1 MGGGEGNIFVF
12 KKEMVL
18 LFFVIDFKVI
28 SILNIIIILIELAWL
43 LVLGFRGNYVFV
55 LFILYL
61 LSSWIVNFFFNV
73 KGEEEKKI
81 FFSYLTM
88 LVIICS
94 LGWFDLRE
102 EIK

>member
-61 LSSWIVNFFFNV
+61 LSSWIVNFF
-73 KGEEEKKI
+73 
-81 FFSYLTM
+81 LM
-88 LVIICS
+88 
-94 LGWFDLRE
+94 
-102 EIK
+102 